1 MGFFSRTAA
10 STETIL
16 VVDIGSGSVGLAL
29 VVSRDG
35 EAQPEILWTHREYSL
50 IKEVASATWSL
61 REINT
66 AIINAFLKFNTDGL
80 RVLTAHPEK
89 LSIETLQLT
98 ISAPWTYTITKTI
111 NYSEATPFTVTDSL
125 VEELADTANK
135 KAMEAALEHSMLTS
149 SGLVTIET
157 KTIGIM
163 ANEYILE
170 SFDDVKT
177 TELSLME
184 LTAMTHQRIIE
195 TIEEVRGKIMPRATL
210 RTHSFMAIFYDF
222 MRRSFPDTT
231 ECCMIDVTSEA
242 TEIGII
248 RDNILRHTT
257 HAAEGAY
264 TLAREIA
271 ALSKIPKEEAYA
283 YLRGGEAFVLQ
294 KLSDA
299 KQAELAVII
308 ETYEEKIADLLRQ
321 TGDTLA
327 VPKTIYLHC
336 DADSEAFFIARLAN
350 AAKRATGMVH
360 SIHPVTS
367 TFLKGSS
374 VSHDTAILLSAAYV
388 HAHREE
394 LIR

>member
-10 STETIL
+10 ATQTALI
-16 VVDIGSGSVGLAL
+16 VDIGSGSVGLAL
-29 VVSRDG
+29 VISRAG
-35 EAQPEILWTHREYSL
+35 EARPEVLWTHREFSL
-50 IKEVASATWSL
+50 IKEVTSTTWSL
-61 REINT
+61 REITT
-66 AIINAFLKFNTDGL
+66 AIINAFLKFNTDGV
-80 RVLTAHPEK
+80 RAVTSYPEK
-89 LSIETLQLT
+89 ITISSLQLT

-111 NYSEATPFTVTDSL
+111 NYSEPAPFTVTDSL
-125 VEELADTANK
+125 IEELADTANK
-135 KAMEAALEHSMLTS
+135 KAMESALEHSMLTS

-163 ANEYILE
+163 ANDYVLE

-177 TELSLME
+177 KELSLME

-195 TIEEVRGKIMPRATL
+195 TIEEVRGKILPRASL
-210 RTHSFMAIFYDF
+210 RTHSFMAVFYDY
-222 MRRSFPDTT
+222 MRRSFPNTT
-231 ECCMIDVTSEA
+231 ECCIIDVTSEA

-257 HAAEGAY
+257 HAPWGAY

-308 ETYEEKIADLLRQ
+308 ETYEDKISELLKQ

-327 VPKTIYLHC
+327 IPKTIYLHC
-336 DADSEAFFIARLAN
+336 DADSETFFIEHIRD
-350 AAKRATGMVH
+350 AAYKATGIAHIVH
-360 SIHPVTS
+360 PITS
-367 TFLKGSS
+367 TFLDDTS
-374 VSHDTAILLSAAYV
+374 VSHDTAILLSAAYF
-388 HAHREE
+388 HAHREDVTS
-394 LIR
+394 